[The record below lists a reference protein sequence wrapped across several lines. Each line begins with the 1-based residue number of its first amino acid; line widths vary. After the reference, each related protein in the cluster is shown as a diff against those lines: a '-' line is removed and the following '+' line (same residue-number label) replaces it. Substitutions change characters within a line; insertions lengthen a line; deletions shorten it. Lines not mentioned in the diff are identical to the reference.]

1 MAKIRTAEFQST
13 TADRQLR
20 DQLLT
25 IFRDSRQL
33 KEGSAQMRQRLVGA
47 VFATAQN
54 QLDQARAERFS
65 ESEAS
70 KGRKG
75 QRQAIGLSAAIP
87 VAGGAITGGI
97 AGGLAGG
104 AKGAGEGALAGASAG
119 FGLPTSRAGAPASA
133 LFDTRVVGPSIRDRT
148 TAGGVTQKAITP
160 PAVPGPNTGAQLISP
175 VFPENFAPEAQKA
188 ITPAGGVEKATNAI
202 ARIAGLDDR
211 QLILV
216 GNDALQ
222 AGDQE
227 ALDLI
232 AAELQ
237 HRGL

>member
-1 MAKIRTAEFQST
+1 MPVLIGSEKQSNP
-13 TADRQLR
+13 AQDRLR
-20 DQLLT
+20 EQLLT
-25 IFRDSRQL
+25 VFRDSRQL
-33 KEGSAQMRQRLVGA
+33 KENSAQLRQRLTGA
-47 VFATAQN
+47 VFGEITRQI
-54 QLDQARAERFS
+54 DTARAERFS

-75 QRQAIGLSAAIP
+75 GRQAIGLSAAIP
-87 VAGGAITGGI
+87 VVGGAVTGGI

-104 AKGAGEGALAGASAG
+104 ASGAGLGALAGASAG
-119 FGLPTSRAGAPASA
+119 FGLPVGRAGAPASA
-133 LFDTRVVGPSIRDRT
+133 LFDTRVAGPSIRDKT
-148 TAGGVTQKAITP
+148 TAGGAVQKGITP
-160 PAVPGPNTGAQLISP
+160 PSISAPSAGTQLVTP
-175 VFPENFAPEAQKA
+175 TFPEDFAPEAQKA
-188 ITPAGGVEKATNAI
+188 VTPAGGVEKATNAI

-237 HRGL
+237 RRGL